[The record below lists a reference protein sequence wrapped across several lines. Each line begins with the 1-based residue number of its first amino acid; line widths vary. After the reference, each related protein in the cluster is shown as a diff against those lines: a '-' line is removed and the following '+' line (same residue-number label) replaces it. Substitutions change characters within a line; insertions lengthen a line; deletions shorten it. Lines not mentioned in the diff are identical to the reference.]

1 MSDVLSM
8 QDEQTD
14 NPGEE
19 KGSWVSV
26 AFCHKSYRSVAL
38 CIAK

>member
-1 MSDVLSM
+1 MSDVLEL
-8 QDEQTD
+8 QDDQPE

-26 AFCHKSYRSVAL
+26 AFCNKSYRSIAL
-38 CIAK
+38 CIAR